1 MYNAKT
7 KNIEDEISD
16 ISNLATN
23 TIPDAK
29 INEIKSKILSITNLS
44 TTAINAEI
52 NEVKNN
58 T

>member
-1 MYNAKT
+1 MYNAET

-23 TIPDAK
+23 TILDAK